1 MRITT
6 DTKQRFSEIEFW
18 ALTSVFF
25 ISVLFFTWG
34 GLGNPS
40 LSGDNEPKELFADA
54 GVQFGY
60 YKHYFIPHI
69 IRYITYFTCF
79 MFFNFKLLPK
89 LMEDDAPRKSIFAL
103 IGLGLV
109 FILAINI
116 STDIYLRAYLWRSLE
131 SDDKATSYVAQSNLI
146 YTLWL
151 SFAFITYSL
160 AKYGGLLILSYF
172 EAHPPKM
179 AILQPKQLWILL
191 LTLLIGLM
199 LLFFVVPEVF
209 FIWITVI
216 PLLILFYNYCIFRLI
231 PYVLTKKR
239 SKLLYTLGVIIAGFI
254 SWSII
259 ALAVSVSNNHE
270 AALTSAFITSFF
282 MVLVGAPALWYWYHY
297 QQKRKANVQV
307 LEQKLGQSTAQ
318 LDQLRAQINPH
329 FLFNALNTVYGLAIT
344 EKAEQSADAIEKI
357 SEMMRFM
364 LRENQEEKISL
375 EKDLDYLKNYMGIQ
389 QMRLG
394 SNPNFELSTEIP
406 DTISPTLTIAPMLLI
421 PFVENAFKHGI
432 SLQSHSYI
440 RLGIQLEG
448 NKLIFSLQNSTHDR
462 IWLDDPEKNNHGI
475 GMSNVKQRLAL
486 LYPERHLLSVKEDE
500 HGYNVELTVL
510 L

>member
-1 MRITT
+1 M
-6 DTKQRFSEIEFW
+6 
-18 ALTSVFF
+18 
-25 ISVLFFTWG
+25 
-34 GLGNPS
+34 
-40 LSGDNEPKELFADA
+40 
-54 GVQFGY
+54 
-60 YKHYFIPHI
+60 
-69 IRYITYFTCF
+69 
-79 MFFNFKLLPK
+79 
-89 LMEDDAPRKSIFAL
+89 
-103 IGLGLV
+103 
-109 FILAINI
+109 
-116 STDIYLRAYLWRSLE
+116 
-131 SDDKATSYVAQSNLI
+131 
-146 YTLWL
+146 
-151 SFAFITYSL
+151 
-160 AKYGGLLILSYF
+160 
-172 EAHPPKM
+172 
-179 AILQPKQLWILL
+179 
-191 LTLLIGLM
+191 
-199 LLFFVVPEVF
+199 
-209 FIWITVI
+209 TVI
-216 PLLILFYNYCIFRLI
+216 PVLAIFYYIGFYRIL
-231 PYVLTKKR
+231 PYALSKKR
-239 SKLLYTLGVIIAGFI
+239 SKLTYALLVIAYAILSWITIA
-254 SWSII
+254 SII
-259 ALAVSVSNNHE
+259 HGSTNHE
-270 AALTSAFITSFF
+270 TNAFIAAFSTSFF
-282 MVLVGAPALWYWYHY
+282 LVMIAAPALWVWYHY
-297 QQKRKANVQV
+297 QQKQKGSVQV

-432 SLQSHSYI
+432 SLQSHSFI
-440 RLGIQLEG
+440 RLAIVLEG
-448 NKLIFSLQNSTHDR
+448 NKLIFNLQNSTHDR

-500 HGYNVELTVL
+500 QSYNVDLTVL